1 MLKIKKQTSIKVLE
15 LIWLFL
21 GISAIIGVDLLFL
34 KIFSPLLVIGLTLL
48 SLVVIYFI
56 FKPKFV
62 LKDIRFDWII
72 IVILAFSL
80 LIRLGP
86 WIYLEGGQDQGV
98 YVAMSKQ
105 YELNGQLNFKDNV
118 YELLPE
124 YLKEYYGKE
133 RGGWFALGFNRAADS
148 TINTNF
154 YPAHPVMLSIG
165 GVLFGDENRV
175 YMLTVFAVLSVLM
188 AYLVAF
194 ELTGRRKVGYLSAIL
209 IAISP
214 LHLYFSKFPVTEIM
228 TLALNLGAIY
238 YLLKAKNSG
247 NYLYLLLN
255 LLLVNVTLYT
265 RLTWLIS
272 LPVYIFAIFSILA
285 YEKDKKGYRVWMAYL
300 VGIIISFLISVLFY
314 YTQIPFLYKNFLR
327 DIFDYIP
334 SKVFYTLLIAS
345 PLIIYILTTYLKKYS
360 QLVLEFL
367 YKYRLVFFYLIIIAL
382 IYVSA
387 NAFYKMVFTDRYVG
401 TRYDYFWG
409 MARGGWVVLKDMAL
423 SSLIIYVTPFGLL
436 GLLLAGH
443 KIKSPQSFFL
453 ILLLLAYMF
462 FHLFIV
468 KYTPYHFYY
477 ARYQLSEIV
486 PILLIFVAFVTVEFM
501 DSKKW
506 LAYLICVPIFIYSII
521 YIPFITLQGQV
532 GITPNIFHKISED
545 VNKDDVIMY
554 FNPHPNWSSNFLFS
568 PLKYFYDFNAIK
580 IENLDEAAMY
590 GESLANTYILSTTQ
604 LYGENYKYVDKYK
617 FEKGFFTNA
626 KEDKPP
632 LENKINDWKI
642 PSCDLYIPEKFCG
655 GAIPIKYH
663 KASIDIYLY
672 NYKTRN

>member
-1 MLKIKKQTSIKVLE
+1 MLKNKKQTNIKLLE

-21 GISAIIGVDLLFL
+21 GTCAIIGVDLLFL
-34 KIFSPLLVIGLTLL
+34 KVFSPLYVIGLTILL
-48 SLVVIYFI
+48 LVLLYLI
-56 FKPKFV
+56 FKPKIV
-62 LKDIRFDWII
+62 LKDLRFDWII
-72 IVILAFSL
+72 IIIIAFSL
-80 LIRLGP
+80 IIRLGP

-118 YELLPE
+118 NEILPE
-124 YLKEYYGKE
+124 YLKNYYGKE
-133 RGGWFALGFNRAADS
+133 RGGWFALGFNRNKDS
-148 TINTNF
+148 SIYTTF
-154 YPAHPVMLSIG
+154 YPAHPIMLSVG
-165 GVLFGDENRV
+165 GKLFGDENRI
-175 YMLTVFAVLSVLM
+175 YMLTLFSILSIVM
-188 AYLVAF
+188 AYLLAT
-194 ELTGRRKVGYLSAIL
+194 ELTGNKKVGYLAATL

-228 TLALNLGAIY
+228 TLSLNLGAVY

-272 LPVYIFAIFSILA
+272 LPVYIFMIFAILT
-285 YEKDKKGYRVWMAYL
+285 YEKDSKGYKIWMGYL
-300 VGIIISFLISVLFY
+300 IGIVLSFLLSVWFY

-334 SKVFYTLLIAS
+334 SKLFYTLLVAS
-345 PLIIYILTTYLKKYS
+345 PLIIYILTSPLKKYS
-360 QLVLEFL
+360 QIFLEFL
-367 YKYRLVFFYLIIIAL
+367 YKYRLVIFYLIIFVL

-387 NAFYKMVFTDRYVG
+387 NSFYKMVFTDRYVG

-409 MARGGWVVLKDMAL
+409 MAKGGWVVLKDMAI

-436 GLLLAGH
+436 GLLIAGH
-443 KIKSPQSFFL
+443 KVKSPEGIFL
-453 ILLLLAYMF
+453 MLLLLAYMF
-462 FHLFIV
+462 FHFYIV

-486 PILLIFVAFVTVEFM
+486 PILLIFVSIVCVEMFQ
-501 DSKKW
+501 SRRW
-506 LAYLICVPIFIYSII
+506 LSILICLPLALYSAI
-521 YIPFITLQGQV
+521 YIPFITLQGHI
-532 GITPNIFHKISED
+532 GIKPDIFHKISKEIGKED
-545 VNKDDVIMY
+545 VVMY
-554 FNPHPNWSSNFLFS
+554 FNPIDWSSNFFFS
-568 PLKYFYDFNAIK
+568 PLKYYYEFKAIK
-580 IENLDEAAMY
+580 IDNLDEATMY
-590 GESLANTYILSTTQ
+590 GESLPNSYILSTVE
-604 LYGENYKYVDKYK
+604 LYGENYKYVNKYK
-617 FEKGFFTNA
+617 FEKGFLTNA

-632 LENKINDWKI
+632 LYNEINDWKI
-642 PSCDLYIPEKFCG
+642 PFCDRVIPEKFCG

-672 NYKTRN
+672 NYVSRN